1 MKRILR
7 ETGRTAPGN
16 ERFKKQLRELLDD
29 QSRRKTDLL
38 YQAKNRRR
46 IRDVIEKLAEKGD

>member
-7 ETGRTAPGN
+7 ETGRTAN

-46 IRDVIEKLAEKGD
+46 IRDVIEKLAQRGE